1 MRHLSRFATLGLM
14 RLLVCAAL
22 PAQETRAQPV
32 PIGDAKVAA
41 CVNNLGQNL
50 IRKGGAQVPIRIGLE
65 IPSTSASD
73 LQPKLIEDPVIAA
86 CVDLLA
92 QHILQAGAGTI
103 PFTFK
108 ATPSR

>member
-14 RLLVCAAL
+14 GLLVCAVL
-22 PAQETRAQPV
+22 PAQETGVQPIS
-32 PIGDAKVAA
+32 IGDAKVAA

-50 IRKGGAQVPIRIGLE
+50 MRQDGAQVPIRIGLE
-65 IPSTSASD
+65 SPSTSASA

-92 QHILQAGAGTI
+92 QHILQAGAGPI
-103 PFTFK
+103 PFTIK